1 MFMKKNFKL
10 VAGLVITGLIAWQCN
25 NKKETVPSGSDN
37 TSDTVS
43 SVTPEGHKDSAEVV
57 KKDSIIKPERPKVSI
72 KSNSDYSAWPMK
84 GNDSLRKVFL
94 NTYKGEELHNILALN
109 RLDRKNMGQA
119 DTLIVPNKLE
129 SNFLAYSPFPEY
141 VEAMSS
147 IPKIAFFSYPI
158 QAYALYENGK
168 LVKWGPTSMGS
179 KAHQTTRGLHF
190 TNWKGKE
197 VISTVSDEWKLKWNF
212 NIANHEGIGWHQY
225 SMPGYPAS
233 HSCLRLLEED
243 AKWMYDWGEQWVL
256 NKGGATVRAKGN
268 PVIVY
273 GDYPWGQRRPWKKLM
288 DDPKANDISEQQLTD
303 IVTPYLAE
311 IKKEQDNRVKV
322 LEEVK
327 REKEQAKQ
335 QQDTAKPKETI

>member
-1 MFMKKNFKL
+1 MKKSFKL
-10 VAGLVITGLIAWQCN
+10 AGLVMISAIVLQC
-25 NKKETVPSGSDN
+25 KKQNETV
-37 TSDTVS
+37 TS
-43 SVTPEGHKDSAEVV
+43 TPDHNDATSTIVEDPKQEKDSVEVP
-57 KKDSIIKPERPKVSI
+57 KKDSIVKSERPTVSI
-72 KSNSDYSAWPMK
+72 KSNSDYSAWPIK
-84 GNDSLRKVFL
+84 GNDSLKKVFL
-94 NTYKGEELHNILALN
+94 NTYKGEDLHNILALN

-197 VISTVSDEWKLKWNF
+197 IISTVSDEWKLKWNF

-273 GDYPWGQRRPWKKLM
+273 GDYPWGKRRPWKKLM
-288 DDPKANDISEQQLTD
+288 DDPKANDISEEQLTE
-303 IVTPYLAE
+303 IVTPFLAE
-311 IKKEQDNRVKV
+311 IKKQQDNRVKV
-322 LEEVK
+322 LEEIK
-327 REKEQAKQ
+327 KEKEQAKQ
-335 QQDTAKPKETI
+335 QQDTAKPKETM

>member
-1 MFMKKNFKL
+1 MKKNFKL

-25 NKKETVPSGSDN
+25 NKKETVPSGPDN
-37 TSDTVS
+37 TTDNVS
-43 SVTPEGHKDSAEVV
+43 SVTPEEHKDSAEIV

-94 NTYKGEELHNILALN
+94 NTYKGEDLHNILALN

-141 VEAMSS
+141 VEALTS

-335 QQDTAKPKETI
+335 QQDTAKPKETM